1 MAETRR
7 RRASKALTASA
18 VLHAVCLVIVLRL
31 LPDRPLPPRGVGP
44 PIAAIEF
51 SFSEASPRERANA
64 ARPEEPP
71 PLPHRVGVGTVDR
84 PPPRTQEAE
93 PAEAEAPRVA
103 RPIDLS
109 FEGLG
114 DGAKQRAAAPPDSG
128 AIDPLLL
135 PPPESLGRRRSP
147 AELHAEAE
155 RQTDAVEN
163 VRAGRAHPLLY
174 DYLRNARELLTPEA
188 TRIADSLPL
197 GPALAA
203 KGWWRG
209 YLGRLAEVNR
219 GHTIDPPRG
228 PEEEVGG
235 RRPDV
240 LGAYNEME
248 RQAKSG
254 AEERTA
260 EVCLGVAPSQ
270 AVVVTLK
277 RSSGNAA
284 LDRLA
289 IDSFHSASLARPVV
303 ADIRPGLACYLV
315 RISTYRM
322 PPLPSLSFGWKN
334 SHPDVIYPLKRIS
347 HVTVELESVDYG
359 ARRGPASLLHAP

>member
-1 MAETRR
+1 
-7 RRASKALTASA
+7 
-18 VLHAVCLVIVLRL
+18 V
-31 LPDRPLPPRGVGP
+31 
-44 PIAAIEF
+44 
-51 SFSEASPRERANA
+51 ASPRERADNA
-64 ARPEEPP
+64 LPGRPPR
-71 PLPHRVGVGTVDR
+71 LPRRAGVAAADR
-84 PPPRTQEAE
+84 PPPRTPEAK
-93 PAEAEAPRVA
+93 PAEVEAQRVPGPRVPG
-103 RPIDLS
+103 PIDLS

-114 DGAKQRAAAPPDSG
+114 DGAKQRASAPPDSG
-128 AIDPLLL
+128 EIDPLLL
-135 PPPESLGRRRSP
+135 PPAEPLGRRRSP

-155 RQTDAVEN
+155 RRADAVEN

-174 DYLRNARELLTPEA
+174 DYLRNARDLLTPEA

-197 GPALAA
+197 GPAVAA

-219 GHTIDPPRG
+219 GNTIDPPRA
-228 PEEEVGG
+228 PDEEVGG

-240 LGAYNEME
+240 LGAYREME

-260 EVCLGVAPSQ
+260 GVCLGVAPSH
-270 AVVVTLK
+270 VVTVTLR

-289 IDSFHSASLARPVV
+289 IDSFQSASLARPVV

-347 HVTVELESVDYG
+347 HVSVELESVDYG

>member
-1 MAETRR
+1 M
-7 RRASKALTASA
+7 
-18 VLHAVCLVIVLRL
+18 LHAVCLVIVLRL